1 MMSRQILL
9 VDDNAIQATT
19 RRIILEKTGCAIKV
33 ASSAAEA
40 LEYLS
45 DPFRLASTGLLI
57 TDHLMP
63 NMNGPEMVSLLRDQ
77 DVDLPIVVLSG
88 LPDAEPQYDGLNVI
102 FRLKPFPPDSLIEL
116 VHEIFQDPLTRT
128 A

>member
-19 RRIILEKTGCAIKV
+19 RRIILEKTGCFIKMT
-33 ASSAAEA
+33 SSAQEA
-40 LEYLS
+40 LDYLA
-45 DPFRLASTGLLI
+45 DPAHLQATGLLI

-63 NMNGPEMVSLLRDQ
+63 NMNGPEMVRLLRDQ
-77 DVDLPIVVLSG
+77 DIDLPVVVLSG
-88 LPDAEPQYDGLNVI
+88 LPDAELEYQGLNII

>member
-19 RRIILEKTGCAIKV
+19 RRIILEKTGCSIKV
-33 ASSAAEA
+33 SSSAAEA

-45 DPFRLASTGLLI
+45 DPARLTSTGLII

-63 NMNGPEMVSLLRDQ
+63 QMNGPELVSLLRDQ

-88 LPDAEPQYDGLNVI
+88 LPDAEQQYDGLNVI

>member
-1 MMSRQILL
+1 MTTRQILL
-9 VDDNAIQATT
+9 VDDNLIQATT
-19 RRIILEKTGCAIKV
+19 RRIILEKTGSSIKMA
-33 ASSAAEA
+33 ASAQEA
-40 LEYLS
+40 LDFLA
-45 DPFRLASTGLLI
+45 DPLHIATTGLMI

-63 NMNGPEMVSLLRDQ
+63 NMNGPEMVRRLREQ
-77 DVDLPIVVLSG
+77 GLDLPVIVLSG
-88 LPDAEPQYDGLNVI
+88 LPDAETQYEGLNVM

>member
-33 ASSAAEA
+33 SASAVEA
-40 LEYLS
+40 LEYLA
-45 DPFRLASTGLLI
+45 DPVRLASIGLVI

-63 NMNGPEMVSLLRDQ
+63 HMNGPELVSLIREENA
-77 DVDLPIVVLSG
+77 DLPIVVLSG
-88 LPDAEPQYDGLNVI
+88 LPDAEQQYEGMNVV

>member
-1 MMSRQILL
+1 MTTRQILL
-9 VDDNAIQATT
+9 VDDNLIQATT
-19 RRIILEKTGCAIKV
+19 RRIILEKTGSSIKMA
-33 ASSAAEA
+33 ASAQEA
-40 LEYLS
+40 LDFLA
-45 DPFRLASTGLLI
+45 DPSHIATTGLMI

-63 NMNGPEMVSLLRDQ
+63 NMNGPEMVRRLREQ
-77 DVDLPIVVLSG
+77 GLDLPVIVLSG
-88 LPDAEPQYDGLNVI
+88 LPDAETQYEGLNVM

>member
-19 RRIILEKTGCAIKV
+19 RRIILEKTGCSIKV
-33 ASSAAEA
+33 SSSAAEA
-40 LEYLS
+40 LEYLA
-45 DPFRLASTGLLI
+45 DPARLAATGLLI

-63 NMNGPEMVSLLRDQ
+63 NMNGPELVAQLRDQ
-77 DVDLPIVVLSG
+77 DIDIPVVVLSG
-88 LPDAEPQYDGLNVI
+88 LPDAELQYEDLNII

>member
-1 MMSRQILL
+1 M
-9 VDDNAIQATT
+9 
-19 RRIILEKTGCAIKV
+19 
-33 ASSAAEA
+33 
-40 LEYLS
+40 
-45 DPFRLASTGLLI
+45 I

-63 NMNGPEMVSLLRDQ
+63 NMNGPEMVRRLREQ
-77 DVDLPIVVLSG
+77 GLDLPVIVLSG
-88 LPDAEPQYDGLNVI
+88 LPDAETQYEGLNVM